1 MKKSSIIKGI
11 IVGSI
16 FIALTAVV
24 GVSTI
29 KADSLY
35 SELGETVEITEGV
48 EYSVEE
54 MLLYAIQ
61 SEYLAQAEYDAII
74 TNLGAV
80 KPFTNIVLAEGTHI
94 EMLET
99 LFAAYGLTL
108 PENTA
113 ASQVVIPESISQ
125 AISTGI
131 ESEQAVIAIYE
142 QFLSQ
147 TNLPDD
153 VRSTFE
159 YLLQASVNHLTA
171 FQKDRAYGYGQ
182 DLADGIKKMFQYRK
196 GNGTGNGSG
205 NGVGKS
211 NQSQLRTNCGE

>member
-24 GVSTI
+24 SISTI

-35 SELGETVEITEGV
+35 SELGETQEISENV
-48 EYSVEE
+48 EYGIEE
-54 MLLYAIQ
+54 MLLYAIN
-61 SEYLAQAEYDAII
+61 SEYLAEAEYQAII
-74 TNLGAV
+74 AQLGSIR
-80 KPFTNIVLAEGTHI
+80 PFTNIVLAEGTHI

-99 LFAAYGLTL
+99 LFTTYGLTL
-108 PENTA
+108 PENSA
-113 ASQVVIPESISQ
+113 ANQVVIPETISQ
-125 AISTGI
+125 AIATGI
-131 ESEQAVIAIYE
+131 ESEQTVIAIYE

-159 YLLQASVNHLTA
+159 YLLQASINHLTA

-182 DLADGIKKMFQYRK
+182 DLAQGIKNMFQYRK
-196 GNGTGNGSG
+196 GNGTGNGVG
-205 NGVGKS
+205 NS
-211 NQSQLRTNCGE
+211 NRSQLRTCIGE